1 MKQSCVLVPVFF
13 NYVLY
18 HAVSELDQGVCIR
31 YRLDRSVFDFRHLS
45 AKIKTVEKLILEA
58 LFAED
63 CVLIAHKESDLQLI
77 INKSAESSRLTFSLG
92 NTEVLVQ
99 SAPDSTAPPPL
110 VSIEGTELKSMEYFK
125 YLDSVISSDGTLDKE
140 INDTICKASQA
151 LGRLCSRVLNQR
163 NIRQSTNP
171 KACNAVNLS
180 SLLYGS

>member
-1 MKQSCVLVPVFF
+1 MKQGCVLVPVFF

-18 HAVSELDQGVCIR
+18 HAVSELDQGVYIR

-63 CVLIAHKESDLQLI
+63 YVLIAHKESDLQLI
-77 INKSAESSRLTFSLG
+77 INKFAESSRLFGLTFSLG

-110 VSIEGTELKSMEYFK
+110 VSIEGAELKSMEDFK
-125 YLDSVISSDGTLDKE
+125 HLGSVISSDGTLDKE
-140 INDTICKASQA
+140 INAMFCKASQA
-151 LGRLCSRVLNQR
+151 LGRLRSRVLSQH
-163 NIRQSTNP
+163 NIR
-171 KACNAVNLS
+171 
-180 SLLYGS
+180 

>member
-1 MKQSCVLVPVFF
+1 ML
-13 NYVLY
+13 
-18 HAVSELDQGVCIR
+18 
-31 YRLDRSVFDFRHLS
+31 
-45 AKIKTVEKLILEA
+45 TT
-58 LFAED
+58 
-63 CVLIAHKESDLQLI
+63 VLIAHKESDLQLI
-77 INKSAESSRLTFSLG
+77 IDKFAEFSRLFGLTFSLG

-110 VSIEGTELKSMEYFK
+110 VSTEGTELKSMEDFK